1 MELQKLSDVTDI
13 IWYLEELKK
22 QDKSIIKKQIT
33 FYWEETLEDLYYRI
47 EMWYIP
53 KEDLTPIDKKL
64 IKIYESKI
72 DNYY

>member
-13 IWYLEELKK
+13 VWYLKELKK
-22 QDKSIIKKQIT
+22 QDKSIIKNQIT

-47 EMWYIP
+47 EIWYIP
-53 KEDLTPIDKKL
+53 KKDLTPIDKKL